1 MLARHVRILLAASA
15 LAAGLPVAV
24 SLGQPATAPAAAPA
38 PAGDEAGGRGRGGRG
53 GAGRAAV
60 PRSDG
65 DRALVNPY
73 AVNTGWY
80 TMPEGRFLG
89 GASAIAID
97 KDGTSVWIAERC
109 GGWDLCAGSHV
120 NPVIR
125 FNAAGRITAQLGA
138 DMISYPHGLDID
150 KDGNVWVTDLQ
161 SNTDNAARAGRGNFP
176 NPAPG
181 SVKTPAG
188 AQVLKFSPQGK
199 LLLRIGTP
207 GVYGKDQTHLSQPS
221 DVVVSPVTGEVFV
234 SDVHDT
240 QPANNRIVVFDR
252 NGKYLREW
260 PCEAGTRGLDCSH
273 GISMDSHG
281 NIFSANRAMGRV
293 DVFDPNGR
301 LLHAWPQFGR
311 ATGVYVD
318 GKDNLYVSDSGSGAG
333 SGFLRGIHVGS
344 AETGIV
350 TAFVPDPWGQ
360 PSADN
365 AMRGTSSPEGVT
377 ADRNGVI
384 YASGVTPAGIAR
396 YTIQHNTPHGNSQGR
411 GPGSPNGP
419 PAGSPEPTVPPP
431 PGGP

>member
-1 MLARHVRILLAASA
+1 MVALRQPRILLAATA
-15 LAAGLPVAV
+15 LALAVPMAV
-24 SLGQPATAPAAAPA
+24 SLAQPAPA
-38 PAGDEAGGRGRGGRG
+38 PAAGAAATAAGGRAGRGGGDRPV
-53 GAGRAAV
+53 V

-80 TMPEGRFLG
+80 TMPQGRFLG
-89 GASAIAID
+89 GASAIDID

-125 FNAAGRITAQLGA
+125 FNAAGKITAQLGA
-138 DMISYPHGLDID
+138 DMVSYPHGLHVD
-150 KDGNVWVTDLQ
+150 KDGNIWVTDLQ
-161 SNTDNAARAGRGNFP
+161 SNTDNAARAGRGNFA

-181 SVKTPAG
+181 SIKNPAG
-188 AQVLKFSPQGK
+188 AQVLKFSPDGK

-221 DVVVSPVTGEVFV
+221 DVVTSPVTGEVFV

-240 QPANNRIVVFDR
+240 QPANNRIVVFDK

-260 PCEAGTRGLDCSH
+260 ACEPGARGLDCSH
-273 GISMDSHG
+273 GISMDSRG
-281 NIFSANRAMGRV
+281 YIYSANRASNRV
-293 DVFDPNGR
+293 DIFDPNGK
-301 LLHAWPQFGR
+301 LLYKWPQFGR

-318 GKDNLYVSDSGSGAG
+318 KNDILYVSDSGSGAG
-333 SGFLRGIHVGS
+333 SGFLRGIHIGS

-350 TAFVPDPWGQ
+350 TAFIPDPWGQ
-360 PSADN
+360 PSPDN

-377 ADRNGVI
+377 ADRNGVV

-396 YTIQHNTPHGNSQGR
+396 YTLQHNVPLSNAQGR
-411 GPGSPNGP
+411 GPGSPGSP
-419 PAGSPEPTVPPP
+419 PAGSPVPTVTPPSAQ
-431 PGGP
+431 

>member
-1 MLARHVRILLAASA
+1 MVALRHTPILLAATA
-15 LAAGLPVAV
+15 LALAVPMAV
-24 SLGQPATAPAAAPA
+24 SLDQSLAQPAPAAGAAAPAAAGRA
-38 PAGDEAGGRGRGGRG
+38 GRGADRPTV
-53 GAGRAAV
+53 A
-60 PRSDG
+60 RSDG

-73 AVNTGWY
+73 AVNNAWY
-80 TMPEGRFLG
+80 TMPAGRFLG
-89 GASAIAID
+89 GASAIDID

-125 FNAAGRITAQLGA
+125 FNAAGKITAQIGA
-138 DMISYPHGLDID
+138 DMISYPHGLSID

-176 NPAPG
+176 APPADT
-181 SVKTPAG
+181 KPAG

-221 DVVVSPVTGEVFV
+221 DVVTSPVTGEVFV

-240 QPANNRIVVFDR
+240 QPANNRIVVFDK

-260 PCEAGTRGLDCSH
+260 ACDPGARGLDCSH
-273 GISMDSHG
+273 GITMDSRG
-281 NIFSANRAMGRV
+281 YIYSANRAGGTV
-293 DVFDPNGR
+293 DIFDPQGKVIAR
-301 LLHAWPQFGR
+301 WPQFGR
-311 ATGVYVD
+311 ATGVYID
-318 GKDNLYVSDSGSGAG
+318 KKDILYVSDSGSGAG
-333 SGFLRGIHVGS
+333 SGFLRGIHIGS

-360 PSADN
+360 PSSDN

-377 ADRNGVI
+377 ADKNGVV
-384 YASGVTPAGIAR
+384 YASGVTPAGIAK
-396 YTIQHNTPHGNSQGR
+396 YTIQHNVPHGNSQGR
-411 GPGSPNGP
+411 GPGSPGGP
-419 PAGSPEPTVPPP
+419 PVGSPEPTVPPP
-431 PGGP
+431 AGP

>member
-1 MLARHVRILLAASA
+1 MVALHHTRLLLAATA
-15 LAAGLPVAV
+15 LAVSVPVAI
-24 SLGQPATAPAAAPA
+24 SLAQPAPA
-38 PAGDEAGGRGRGGRG
+38 PAAGNAAPAAGNAAPTGRGGRG
-53 GAGRAAV
+53 ADRPIVA
-60 PRSDG
+60 RSDG

-73 AVNTGWY
+73 SVNTGWY
-80 TMPEGRFLG
+80 TMPPGRFLG

-125 FNAAGRITAQLGA
+125 FNAAGKITAQIGA
-138 DMISYPHGLDID
+138 DMISYPHGLDVD

-176 NPAPG
+176 NPPPG
-181 SVKTPAG
+181 SVANPAG

-281 NIFSANRAMGRV
+281 NIFSANRSMNRV
-293 DVFDPNGR
+293 DVFDPNGN
-301 LLHAWPQFGR
+301 LLHKWLQFGR

-318 GKDNLYVSDSGSGAG
+318 KKDNLYVSDSGSGAG

-350 TAFVPDPWGQ
+350 TAFIPDPWGQ

-377 ADRNGVI
+377 ADKNGVI

-396 YTIQHNTPHGNSQGR
+396 YTIQHNVPWSNSQGR

-419 PAGSPEPTVPPP
+419 PLGTPVPTVAPPA
-431 PGGP
+431 GP